1 MNGVVASLSYFTVMR
16 WFLLQVE
23 RYVVS
28 AGRGDVYAASSGRGD
43 VYAASSG
50 MGDVLSLLETS
61 QRLPEPFLVE
71 WSIMVLNQ
79 LREGEGG

>member
-28 AGRGDVYAASSGRGD
+28 AGRGD